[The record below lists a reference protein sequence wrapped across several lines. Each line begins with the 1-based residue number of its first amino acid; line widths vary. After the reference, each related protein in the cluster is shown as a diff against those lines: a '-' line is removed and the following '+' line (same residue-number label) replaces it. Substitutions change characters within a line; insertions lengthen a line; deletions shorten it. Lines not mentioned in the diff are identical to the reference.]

1 MQGKYERGLLVGE
14 IGRGAGEEMA
24 IDLEGNV
31 DELSNSP
38 EWESVKEYKDDQAE
52 KEVSEIR

>member
-1 MQGKYERGLLVGE
+1 MVGE

-24 IDLEGNV
+24 IGLEGNV